1 MAAGFVRGAGQGE
14 MSYAM
19 RAGVVV
25 VRLCGDIRFGQC
37 AALDRFLRQSS
48 AQPYL
53 VFIFDLSD
61 ASALDSTALGVIAQ
75 IAVHSRRHQRPAPI
89 VLCQHPDL
97 LAVLRAVSFDRA
109 FTLLNDASHY
119 PVVSSQHVSSENSLP
134 KHDMPAANTVREA
147 TGDSVA
153 AALEVFRQMMAE
165 VREGQASPFR
175 DIGAMTETVLLP

>member
-1 MAAGFVRGAGQGE
+1 MAAGFVRGAGQGD

-25 VRLCGDIRFGQC
+25 VRLRGDIRFGQC

-48 AQPYL
+48 AQPYQ
-53 VFIFDLSD
+53 VFIFDLSE

-109 FTLLNDASHY
+109 FTVLSDAHHYDMAAAPQHNASVEGVREVSQEPVAMALIAFRQLMNDA
-119 PVVSSQHVSSENSLP
+119 
-134 KHDMPAANTVREA
+134 REKQ
-147 TGDSVA
+147 T
-153 AALEVFRQMMAE
+153 
-165 VREGQASPFR
+165 SPFR
-175 DIGAMTETVLLP
+175 DIGVMGEAVLLP